1 MEKISVI
8 VPIYNVE
15 EYLERCIKTIINQ
28 TYKDLEIILVD
39 DGSTDSSGK
48 ICDNYAKKDNR
59 IVVIHKKNGGLSDAR
74 NAGIDKSTGK
84 YLYFIDSDDYIELNM
99 LEDLYHN
106 CVDNSCEIAISNKF
120 IEYDEKNFYEQKSI
134 LADKVADSIEALE
147 LLLLSDPA
155 IWNKLFLKDLFNNI
169 RFPKGKLYE
178 DIITTP
184 FLFEK
189 AKRVYFNS
197 NSYYH
202 YIQRNNSIVHKKF
215 SLKKMDYA
223 YNAKELYNLILK
235 KYDTLIEQANAYY
248 ILVLTTSL
256 TDIYK
261 ERKKYR
267 KEYQYLIDE
276 LKKFKKIYKNNKY
289 INKLKKI
296 MVWCDLHRLIF
307 FVNIIK
313 NIRKR

>member
-1 MEKISVI
+1 
-8 VPIYNVE
+8 
-15 EYLERCIKTIINQ
+15 
-28 TYKDLEIILVD
+28 
-39 DGSTDSSGK
+39 
-48 ICDNYAKKDNR
+48 
-59 IVVIHKKNGGLSDAR
+59 
-74 NAGIDKSTGK
+74 
-84 YLYFIDSDDYIELNM
+84 
-99 LEDLYHN
+99 
-106 CVDNSCEIAISNKF
+106 
-120 IEYDEKNFYEQKSI
+120 
-134 LADKVADSIEALE
+134 
-147 LLLLSDPA
+147 
-155 IWNKLFLKDLFNNI
+155 
-169 RFPKGKLYE
+169 
-178 DIITTP
+178 
-184 FLFEK
+184 
-189 AKRVYFNS
+189 
-197 NSYYH
+197 
-202 YIQRNNSIVHKKF
+202 
-215 SLKKMDYA
+215 MDYA

-235 KYDTLIEQANAYY
+235 KYDMLIEQANAYY